1 MHFFFENPKIEF
13 YMSPMKNPIMGIEN
27 LLVEQL
33 FKSISIF
40 EKNLNND
47 LKFWILDFLCYFC
60 IGFWVAN
67 MLSFRISILLAGGV
81 CRSIQRWE

>member
-1 MHFFFENPKIEF
+1 MKF

-40 EKNLNND
+40 EKNLNHD

-67 MLSFRISILLAGGV
+67 VLSFRISILLAEGV
-81 CRSIQRWE
+81 CRSIQGWE

>member
-1 MHFFFENPKIEF
+1 
-13 YMSPMKNPIMGIEN
+13 MSPMKNPIMGIEN

-40 EKNLNND
+40 EKKLNHD